1 MTFSFTYIK
10 YFSDTIALLN
20 TSKNKAKHTHTHKK
34 QHREATP
41 RMKVNL
47 LTSICGAEHFK
58 EKIEPSSSKGKI
70 FKLFILRNTIRRIF
84 YLKSRNKCAVLVITI
99 KVLS

>member
-1 MTFSFTYIK
+1 MQLPYSIHQKTK
-10 YFSDTIALLN
+10 QN
-20 TSKNKAKHTHTHKK
+20 THTKKK
-34 QHREATP
+34 QHREAAP

-84 YLKSRNKCAVLVITI
+84 YLKSRNKCALLVITI